1 MNSPLKEVSKQQDR
15 FDHLIFP
22 DLNFFSQGAAGL
34 TAEEEDWKYFNNY
47 VSSAAEIQTDLSL
60 CRQYS
65 LQTYVTAD
73 RYTQFII
80 LLDKLKFK
88 MKTHCIEI
96 EIVKDNLKKADS
108 YTEPE
113 IMCCLNQM
121 EQNGIIMIDQN
132 KVYFI

>member
-1 MNSPLKEVSKQQDR
+1 MAYGCQTPSAQRRSDQYL
-15 FDHLIFP
+15 
-22 DLNFFSQGAAGL
+22 
-34 TAEEEDWKYFNNY
+34 NNY
-47 VSSAAEIQTDLSL
+47 VTSSAEIQTDLSL

-113 IMCCLNQM
+113 
-121 EQNGIIMIDQN
+121 QNGIIMIEQN